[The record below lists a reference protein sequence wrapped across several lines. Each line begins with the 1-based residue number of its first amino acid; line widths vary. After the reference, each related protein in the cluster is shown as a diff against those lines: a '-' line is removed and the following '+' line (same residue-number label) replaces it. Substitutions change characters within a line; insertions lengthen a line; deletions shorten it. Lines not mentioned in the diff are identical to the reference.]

1 MFFDFLD
8 FMEIYIVSPDFHW
21 QKSSSTVGRNLFRK
35 NRLGYLDV
43 AIAKKILSV
52 KLAKIF
58 GQWKSGCTI
67 YIPQK
72 KFDTIGHCCRDV
84 LTYHYHD

>member
-35 NRLGYLDV
+35 NMLGYLDV
-43 AIAKKILSV
+43 AIAKNLQNLHAIL
-52 KLAKIF
+52 
-58 GQWKSGCTI
+58 
-67 YIPQK
+67 
-72 KFDTIGHCCRDV
+72 CCRFV
-84 LTYHYHD
+84 TEVI